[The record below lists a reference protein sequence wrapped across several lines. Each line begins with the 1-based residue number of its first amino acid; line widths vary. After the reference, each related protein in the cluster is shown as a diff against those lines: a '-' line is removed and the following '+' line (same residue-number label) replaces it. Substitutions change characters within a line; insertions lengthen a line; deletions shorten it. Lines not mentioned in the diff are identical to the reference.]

1 MGFIS
6 DYNRAVEERKRVY
19 QEPIDPLKAQQMKV
33 ELMKMRVDLAKQ
45 QNIQKTEFVNKFG
58 TVMAAQQG
66 MEERVFIA
74 AINAKKS
81 MNVAEINKQA
91 QLQSTFTSTF
101 GAAVLEA
108 HGATKSART
117 AQENV
122 ENLVREKFSGKGNNY
137 GVEVA
142 NSIAAGGDLKQALK
156 DNLTQFDEV
165 FVKQD
170 NEIARL
176 TPQEKFYAKD
186 VGASRISEILAK
198 SVVENNPQLSTSQVQ
213 QEILS
218 VLKTKA
224 EFINTPEQTE
234 AYSSNL
240 EAQNAILS
248 RAATQRFGGASSA
261 GIQKLIDQALDAKKT
276 PSMTIKEFASDFEKI
291 PDDPAIVK
299 LEKDLTNQM
308 EQIDERQTTAF
319 GEFYLKYI
327 NDPNKDTLN
336 RIIGVQDDKNAAYF
350 YLTNENMLQTAVA
363 GIQKFQD
370 PTDPSL
376 VDAYEPGQPLPEDE
390 LIKLRNTIASDL
402 GIRTLR
408 NVNPTRLRLAMAV
421 RTPLRFDPTVQKS
434 IQQAEEAVQI
444 EEEVLDSPAQE
455 KEIQVTTGKFRTV
468 KGKAGYVYGQDL
480 DGNIYILKDPTGKAT
495 GMKYAPDH
503 RFGKAITGEIGTV
516 DSVPKA
522 NFTQNIP
529 SSTVLS
535 GLKRSRKAPKSPTPT
550 KSIEK
555 QTQQKGA
562 EAAEQFDVLKG
573 IRIEE
578 PNLGESPPSEE
589 DLSPEQLEELF
600 KRKRSEAFNKM
611 QDIRDERAEIVKQIN
626 DKSLQLIKSSKT
638 AKERDYLNSLVSQVG
653 KQSTT
658 QLKDEIKEKGTGQV
672 FIGVGVPNKSTMYD
686 VDKER
691 KHNEN
696 LKNILNQYENK
707 YGEPGVSQQPPTKE
721 PGVSQQPTQLE
732 QSTYMTS
739 DTETPTTPFA
749 PKKTQKQN
757 EALAN
762 RFGESQQ

>member
-1 MGFIS
+1 MGVFS
-6 DYNRAVEERKRVY
+6 DYRRAVEDRKAVY
-19 QEPIDPLKAQQMKV
+19 LDGIDLLKAQQMKV

-224 EFINTPEQTE
+224 EFNNTSEQTQ

>member
-33 ELMKMRVDLAKQ
+33 ELMKMRVELAKQ

-101 GAAVLEA
+101 GAKVLEA
-108 HGATKSART
+108 YGATKSART

-122 ENLVREKFSGKGNNY
+122 EDAVREKFSGKSNNY

-224 EFINTPEQTE
+224 EFNNTSEQTQ

-319 GEFYLKYI
+319 GKFYLDYI
-327 NDPNKDTLN
+327 NNPNKDTLN

-350 YLTNENMLQTAVA
+350 YLENENMLQTAVA

-562 EAAEQFDVLKG
+562 EAAEQFDLSKG
-573 IRIEE
+573 KGFNMIEDAGIEE
-578 PNLGESPPSEE
+578 PPPTAKDEME
-589 DLSPEQLEELF
+589 QKKAERQTNVQQLEKIIAERKQLQGQIKSIEDVLYRTVPTGLADRERKEEAREFF
-600 KRKRSEAFNKM
+600 KSQLDKNLASATTKIPNNPIAYQDPTEEQQYNEAMRSA
-611 QDIRDERAEIVKQIN
+611 IN
-626 DKSLQLIKSSKT
+626 D
-638 AKERDYLNSLVSQVG
+638 
-653 KQSTT
+653 
-658 QLKDEIKEKGTGQV
+658 
-672 FIGVGVPNKSTMYD
+672 
-686 VDKER
+686 
-691 KHNEN
+691 
-696 LKNILNQYENK
+696 YENK
-707 YGEPGVSQQPPTKE
+707 YGTAFVK
-721 PGVSQQPTQLE
+721 
-732 QSTYMTS
+732 QSTVPS
-739 DTETPTTPFA
+739 PKKKEVFEAPSTETPVPFTP
-749 PKKTQKQN
+749 KQSESPN
-757 EALAN
+757 VTLAS
-762 RFGESQQ
+762 RLGESQQ